1 MGEIF
6 FRGAD
11 SRAVSTQVSRRFQG
25 LFDFVVSGVVSR
37 GGFIG
42 SCAKTGFR
50 GGFRCGFSPVARPVS
65 GVVSHVA
72 SDVVLAVVSDVF
84 WFQSGFKAVS
94 WPCGPVS

>member
-1 MGEIF
+1 
-6 FRGAD
+6 
-11 SRAVSTQVSRRFQG
+11 
-25 LFDFVVSGVVSR
+25 VVSGAVSW

-42 SCAKTGFR
+42 SCAETGFR

-94 WPCGPVS
+94 